1 MSSPSVWVI
10 IPTYN
15 EAENVVAMLCALREG
30 FDREGL
36 DGHVLVVD
44 DGSPDGT
51 GELAERVAD
60 EDPRVAVL
68 HRTGKEGIGPAYRA
82 GFQRA
87 LAAGAQRIVEMDC
100 DFSHDPAR
108 LPALVAATESAD
120 LALGSRYAPGGG
132 VARWGPLRRAISRG
146 GCWYA
151 RRVLRVEVRDL
162 TGGFKC
168 FRREVLEAIPLER
181 VSAAGYGF
189 QIEMTYRALMLGF
202 RVVEVPIIF
211 SEREHGRSKMS
222 HGIVWE
228 AARLVPRLPGRVRAE
243 RAADA
248 RSAAS
253 EGAPGA

>member
-1 MSSPSVWVI
+1 MTRGPVWVI
-10 IPTYN
+10 LPTYD
-15 EAENVVAMLCALREG
+15 EADNVVQMLDALCAV
-30 FDREGL
+30 FDRAGL

-51 GELAERVAD
+51 ADLADDVRSRE
-60 EDPRVAVL
+60 PRVDVL
-68 HRTGKEGIGPAYRA
+68 RRDRKQGIGPAYRA

-87 LAAGAQRIVEMDC
+87 LDRGATRIVEMDC

-108 LPALVAATESAD
+108 LPALVAATDDAD
-120 LALGSRYAPGGG
+120 LALGSRYVPGGG
-132 VARWGPLRRAISRG
+132 VVRWGPLRRAISRG

-151 RRVLRVEVRDL
+151 RTVLRVGVRDL

-189 QIEMTYRALMLGF
+189 QIEMTYRALRLGF
-202 RVVEVPIIF
+202 RVVEVPITF
-211 SEREHGRSKMS
+211 SERERGSSKMS

-228 AARLVPRLPGRVRAE
+228 AAGLVPRLPGRLRRE
-243 RAADA
+243 AA
-248 RSAAS
+248 
-253 EGAPGA
+253 APPA